1 MAKVKKLKEI
11 TIDVAA
17 EAIRARKND
26 NSKTLV
32 IPIEKIQE
40 AVGAFYGVSVKEIKG
55 SRRVQNI
62 VLARQVGHVSFK
74 RDDGQLSS
82 LESEKNS
89 VGKTIRL
96 SFMPMKKLKV
106 WSTQMIIYDPKFK
119 VSRKS

>member
-1 MAKVKKLKEI
+1 VKKLKEI

-55 SRRVQNI
+55 SIHAYEKIKSMVDT
-62 VLARQVGHVSFK
+62 
-74 RDDGQLSS
+74 DDNLR
-82 LESEKNS
+82 LEIQSIK
-89 VGKTIRL
+89 
-96 SFMPMKKLKV
+96 KKLN
-106 WSTQMIIYDPKFK
+106 
-119 VSRKS
+119 